1 MQVQIKQGEC
11 ANECHFAPNSV
22 AIGSMPVHN
31 VSARGKL
38 DCGHGCA
45 CGGLK
50 QNGVQASEHNDRA
63 KPHHGKHVVRKM
75 VLIN

>member
-1 MQVQIKQGEC
+1 MQVQIKQGEH
-11 ANECHFAPNSV
+11 ANECHFAPKYV

-38 DCGHGCA
+38 DGGHGRTH
-45 CGGLK
+45 GGLK
-50 QNGVQASEHNDRA
+50 QNGVHASEPNYCA
-63 KPHHGKHVVRKM
+63 KPQHGKHVVRKM

>member
-1 MQVQIKQGEC
+1 MQVQIKQREC
-11 ANECHFAPNSV
+11 ANEHHFPPKYV
-22 AIGSMPVHN
+22 AIRSIPVHN
-31 VSARGKL
+31 VSASREL
-38 DCGHGCA
+38 DCSNRGA

-50 QNGVQASEHNDRA
+50 QNGVHASEPKYCA